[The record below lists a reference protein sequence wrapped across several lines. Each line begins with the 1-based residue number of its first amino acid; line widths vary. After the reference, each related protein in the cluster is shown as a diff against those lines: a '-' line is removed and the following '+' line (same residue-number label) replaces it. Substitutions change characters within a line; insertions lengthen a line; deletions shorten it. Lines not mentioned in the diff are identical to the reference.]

1 MPVFIRAIAPH
12 RNFAALHA
20 LIFEPLC
27 GVNLLK
33 NRNSTYKIAIAVMK
47 TISDP
52 CSTNRS
58 GWAL

>member
-1 MPVFIRAIAPH
+1 MPVFIKAIAPH

-20 LIFEPLC
+20 LIFKPLN

-52 CSTNRS
+52 YKPNR
-58 GWAL
+58 